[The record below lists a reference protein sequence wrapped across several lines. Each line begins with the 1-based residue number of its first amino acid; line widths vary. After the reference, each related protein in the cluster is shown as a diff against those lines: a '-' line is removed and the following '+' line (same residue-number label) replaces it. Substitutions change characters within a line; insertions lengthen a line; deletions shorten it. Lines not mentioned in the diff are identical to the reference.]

1 MKNTFSIL
9 ILFIVNFTFA
19 QKSIVA
25 SGGKAIGTAG
35 TASFSVGLVSYKN
48 PEGNSINDG
57 MQQPFEIQTLVTSYF
72 ASVELLMIAYPNPAI
87 DQLYLKIAEQH
98 LKDYSYQLYDSAGK
112 TLLSEKINLEE
123 SLINMKDCNTG
134 IYFLD
139 VTSKDKKI
147 KTFKI
152 LKK

>member
-1 MKNTFSIL
+1 MKNIFSIL
-9 ILFIVNFTFA
+9 ILFIVNFCFA
-19 QKSIVA
+19 QKSVVA
-25 SGGKAIGTAG
+25 SGGKAIGTTG

-57 MQQPFEIQTLVTSYF
+57 MQQPYEIQTLGNSDF

-87 DQLYLKIAEQH
+87 DQLNLKIAEQN
-98 LKDYSYQLYDSAGK
+98 LKDYSYQLYDAAGK
-112 TLLSEKINLEE
+112 TLSSEKINLEE
-123 SLINMKDCNTG
+123 SSINMKDYITG

-139 VTSKDKKI
+139 VKSKDKKI